1 MQTDIGGFSNKN
13 RKVFGI
19 FTRNVTLLN
28 KAAVH
33 VIRVLSIEIP
43 YFCVKKLSSIA
54 LFSAE
59 PSQFPFSFNL

>member
-19 FTRNVTLLN
+19 YTRNVTSLN

-33 VIRVLSIEIP
+33 VIRVLSI
-43 YFCVKKLSSIA
+43 
-54 LFSAE
+54 
-59 PSQFPFSFNL
+59 